1 MNITEE
7 QEGIEG
13 FNKIITQQE
22 MKKVNSW
29 KAFNKQDD
37 RYHLNLRFGKLTV
50 LEIYYDV
57 SDKEFR
63 FIVFNFGVSNKV

>member
-1 MNITEE
+1 MNITDE

-13 FNKIITQQE
+13 FNKSIIQQE
-22 MKKVNSW
+22 MKKINSW

-37 RYHLNLRFGKLTV
+37 RYHLNLRLGKLTIF
-50 LEIYYDV
+50 EIYYDV

-63 FIVFNFGVSNKV
+63 FMILNFGVGNKS